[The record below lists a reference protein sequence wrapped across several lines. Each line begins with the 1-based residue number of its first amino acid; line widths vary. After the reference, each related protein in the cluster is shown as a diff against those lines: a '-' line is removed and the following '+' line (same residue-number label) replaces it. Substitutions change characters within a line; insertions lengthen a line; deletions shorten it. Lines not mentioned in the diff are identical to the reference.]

1 MNNSNDHNS
10 NHPSATGSEN
20 LANDV
25 DIGEEPV
32 SKSQRKR
39 DSDAIRDL
47 GEKLSG
53 LGVTEL
59 ASIPLPDD
67 VLSAIEELQRIK
79 AHGARKRQLGFLAKR
94 LRNTDC
100 DPIFAA
106 LEKIRQST
114 RANTLSLHRVEQWR
128 DRLLGLSA
136 DESAKEALTSFLE
149 EFNTADR
156 QHLRHLQ
163 SQAIKEQQTQRPP
176 ASTRQLFKA
185 IRKEL
190 NREVDY

>member
-94 LRNTDC
+94 LRNTD
-100 DPIFAA
+100 
-106 LEKIRQST
+106 
-114 RANTLSLHRVEQWR
+114 
-128 DRLLGLSA
+128 
-136 DESAKEALTSFLE
+136 
-149 EFNTADR
+149 
-156 QHLRHLQ
+156 
-163 SQAIKEQQTQRPP
+163 
-176 ASTRQLFKA
+176 
-185 IRKEL
+185 
-190 NREVDY
+190 